1 MMKIFEELNE
11 KNFKLYAAHYYD
23 NPSIVD
29 VDEFEEDLSRFKYLK
44 RLLKRYE
51 LDHDLQERL
60 ILNHLIV
67 IYNVFGI
74 EASNKM
80 VWYKIEKEHWAF
92 IKPFLIFLNYLD
104 PEEKIEVPLDS
115 FIIERLRK
123 L

>member
-80 VWYKIEKEHWAF
+80 VWYKIKKEHWAF